1 MRHKKLNE
9 PLDVLISHVCMER
22 LSDIADA
29 IAAADRQTLQ
39 QAMEGAYQEIRDDLG
54 QYAAPK
60 WLAPIRS
67 SSALVHAIC
76 VRIGEIMRHM
86 ANADEETS
94 GILRDA
100 TTRTVSCLCLAM
112 SDDEEA
118 QLDRTLSA
126 MRDHARAAEGI
137 AGRLS
142 ECPALA
148 GSSRHLRQA
157 LEACVMDRI
166 GELASVLISGD
177 GEATSGIASWI
188 LRACPPSAVQRG
200 DLPLLGLDGRRDRR
214 GIDLASAIVH
224 LCMKATAHA
233 LETAVPEEMREI
245 STRMAA
251 AAFMSEPVLEIR
263 FRARLLAVGR
273 TEDGD
278 GR

>member
-1 MRHKKLNE
+1 LND
-9 PLDVLISHVCMER
+9 PLDILISHVCSER
-22 LSDIADA
+22 LADIDDA
-29 IAAADRQTLQ
+29 LAAADRQTLQ
-39 QAMEGAYQEIRDDLG
+39 QAMQGAYLEIKDDLG
-54 QYAAPK
+54 QYAAPE

-67 SSALVHAIC
+67 SSALIHAIC
-76 VRIGEIMRHM
+76 VRMGEVIKRMT
-86 ANADEETS
+86 NADEETS
-94 GILRDA
+94 EILRDA

-112 SDDEEA
+112 SDEEET

-126 MRDHARAAEGI
+126 MRNHARAAEGI
-137 AGRLS
+137 AGRMS

-157 LEACVMDRI
+157 VEACVSDRI

-177 GEATSGIASWI
+177 GDATPGIASWI
-188 LRACPPSAVQRG
+188 LRACPPSAVQRR
-200 DLPLLGLDGRRDRR
+200 DLPLLGVDGRRDRR
-214 GIDLASAIVH
+214 GIDLAAAIVH

-233 LETAVPEEMREI
+233 LETAVPEKMREI